1 MHARQPEG
9 TTCDATVIVVSL
21 NTRELLAACLGSVGA
36 SVGATYEVYVVDN
49 GSSDG
54 SLEMVDRE
62 FPQVRLIRNDSN
74 RGFAAANNVAIR
86 LAGGRYVL
94 LLNPDT
100 VIPPDLLREMI
111 AFMDDNKPTG
121 ICGPKVLFPD
131 GRFQSCGYRFPSPL
145 AEVRQSKNLDKLLRR
160 IVGSDTPLKIE
171 SAPGEVDWVDGA
183 CLLIRREVIA
193 QIGLLD
199 EQYFLYA
206 EELDWCF
213 RARKA
218 GWAIYALP
226 EIEMLHHQGQS
237 SAQISDFSLAHLIE
251 TRLRYYRKNHG
262 LGVAVAMSLLYVAGC
277 LRQLNRNRRK
287 ETVKLRATLRWW
299 RSLVAV

>member
-1 MHARQPEG
+1 MRARQPEG
-9 TTCDATVIVVSL
+9 AACDVTVVVVSL
-21 NTRELLAACLGSVGA
+21 NTRELLAACLRSVNESIGA
-36 SVGATYEVYVVDN
+36 RFEVFVVDN

-54 SLEMVDRE
+54 SPEMVERE
-62 FPQVRLIRNDSN
+62 FPAVRLIRNASN
-74 RGFAAANNVAIR
+74 RGFAAANNVAIPMA
-86 LAGGRYVL
+86 AGRFVL

-100 VIPPDLLREMI
+100 VILPELLRDMVG
-111 AFMDDNKPTG
+111 FMDGHERTG

-131 GRFQSCGYRFPSPL
+131 GRFQSCGYRFPTL
-145 AEVRQSKNLDKLLRR
+145 LGEIRQSKNIDKVLRR
-160 IVGSDTPLKIE
+160 IVGSETPVEVK
-171 SAPGEVDWVDGA
+171 AGPFEVDWVDGC
-183 CLLIRREVIA
+183 CLFIRRDVIN
-193 QIGLLD
+193 QIGSLD

-218 GWAIYALP
+218 GWAIHALP
-226 EIEMLHHQGQS
+226 QLTMIHHQGQS
-237 SAQISDFSLAHLIE
+237 SAQMSDFSLAHLVE

-262 LGVAVAMSLLYVAGC
+262 LGIAVATSLVYVAGC